1 MNSEETIFDLFKEQP
16 VDEKGFMDLAASA
29 PEPKDNSFLETAKDY
44 GKTALK
50 GIVEGVSRLGSIMGP
65 LRSEQPREQQ
75 LQEQTDVLNELLPTE
90 DTFGQRALR
99 RGLKEIPTAIASPIG
114 GALQGTVR
122 GALAGTGG
130 ETAKELGAPEWAQ
143 TLTELGAYLGP
154 DVTKKLLEKGKYKE
168 IIESGRKFGMTDR
181 QITPLIQSDF
191 KQKWLSKVA
200 SKKGSAEKSISKTKG
215 ALDSFRDSLN
225 NSPDASKVLNPEATN
240 ELILGLSDTTKEFPT
255 KVKDLIKD
263 DIADLLKGPIDGKSL
278 FNLWND
284 VNYYWSK
291 GEKQVGLLKGP
302 LKKAIS
308 SISPEIGQDF
318 EKVNK
323 LYTKFYPIA
332 KAMKPGLVDSFIK
345 AGESFG
351 LLGAIAFFNYPA
363 ILSFGGKIA
372 ASKITEK
379 MLTNPRFQQ
388 LSHKMINAIQSN
400 AYPIAEKTAKELSSL
415 IKSVDP
421 KAELPQISEED
432 FEKFFNQSKQSKMS
446 KQKQEK
452 I

>member
-1 MNSEETIFDLFKEQP
+1 MNNEETIFDLFKEQP
-16 VDEKGFMDLAASA
+16 IDEKGFMDLAASA

-44 GKTALK
+44 GKTAIK

-65 LRSEQPREQQ
+65 LRSEKPREQQ
-75 LQEQTDVLNELLPTE
+75 IEEQSNVLNELLPTE

-99 RGLKEIPTAIASPIG
+99 RGLKEIPTAVASPIG

-122 GALAGTGG
+122 GALSGTGG

-143 TLTELGAYLGP
+143 SLIELGPYIGP

-168 IIESGRKFGMTDR
+168 IIEAGRKFGMTDR

-200 SKKGSAEKSISKTKG
+200 SKKGSAEKSISKTKD
-215 ALDSFRDSLN
+215 ALDTFRDSLN
-225 NSPDASKVLNPEATN
+225 NSPDASKILNPEATN
-240 ELILGLSDTTKEFPT
+240 ELILGLSNTTKEFPT

-263 DIADLLKGPIDGKSL
+263 DIADLLKGPIIGKSL

-332 KAMKPGLVDSFIK
+332 KALKPGIVDSFIK
-345 AGESFG
+345 KGEALG
-351 LLGAIAFFNYPA
+351 LLGSVLTFNYP
-363 ILSFGGKIA
+363 GMIA
-372 ASKITEK
+372 VASHVTASKLAEK

-388 LSHKMINAIQSN
+388 LSSKILKAIQSN
-400 AYPIAEKTAKELSSL
+400 AYPVAEKSAKELTSL

-421 KAELPQISEED
+421 KAKITELSEED
-432 FEKFFNQSKQSKMS
+432 FEKIFTESKQI
-446 KQKQEK
+446 QK
-452 I
+452 